1 MKQLHIVDPNNV
13 YRLWHLL
20 QPFFEKSNSQGPQD
34 STVDQMKTSL
44 AKGYHILFIVVD
56 EEVIIGAFAVEII
69 NYSNHRVAH
78 TVALGGKGLFDVDT
92 IEQYENWARN
102 QGCTKIRAWAKDAQ
116 ARLYRMKMGFE
127 KSMNVVEKLL

>member
-1 MKQLHIVDPNNV
+1 ML
-13 YRLWHLL
+13 
-20 QPFFEKSNSQGPQD
+20 NS
-34 STVDQMKTSL
+34 SCI
-44 AKGYHILFIVVD
+44 KGWVADVVLFIVVD

-116 ARLYRMKMGFE
+116 ARLYRMKMGLE
-127 KSMNVVEKLL
+127 KSMNVVEKLLWNYLI